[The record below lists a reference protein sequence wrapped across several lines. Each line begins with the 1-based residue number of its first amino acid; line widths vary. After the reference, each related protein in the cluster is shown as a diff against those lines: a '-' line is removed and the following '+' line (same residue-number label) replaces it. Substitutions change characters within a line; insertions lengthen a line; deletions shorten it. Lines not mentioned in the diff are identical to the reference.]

1 MATFFFNLNNF
12 NMAAITLREK
22 LPFHIALNSQQFLLI
37 RARKKRAEKCER
49 GREEKLIETSTGS
62 RLAEA
67 LVNKLKINTPI

>member
-37 RARKKRAEKCER
+37 RARKKER
-49 GREEKLIETSTGS
+49 KNASAGER
-62 RLAEA
+62 R
-67 LVNKLKINTPI
+67 N